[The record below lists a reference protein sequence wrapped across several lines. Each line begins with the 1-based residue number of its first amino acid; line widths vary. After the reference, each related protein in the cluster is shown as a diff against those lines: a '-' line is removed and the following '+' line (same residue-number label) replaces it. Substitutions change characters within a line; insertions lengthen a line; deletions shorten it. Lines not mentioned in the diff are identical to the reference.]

1 MKKMFLSVARLLCI
15 QYNIPFFF
23 FITESWKFLL
33 TLLGAIL
40 NHILS

>member
-15 QYNIPFFF
+15 QYNIPFF